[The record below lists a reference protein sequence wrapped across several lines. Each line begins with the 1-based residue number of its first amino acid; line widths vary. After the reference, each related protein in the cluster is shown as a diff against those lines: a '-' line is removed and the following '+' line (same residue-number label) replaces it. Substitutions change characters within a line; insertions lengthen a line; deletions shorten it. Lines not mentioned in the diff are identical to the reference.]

1 MRVVITGG
9 AGFLGSRLAH
19 EILRRGSLTD
29 ARGNARE
36 VRELVLVDVVAPAA
50 PGDAR
55 VSGVTGSLDDR
66 AVVEAVIT
74 PDTDSV
80 FHLAAVVSGQAEADF
95 DIGMRVNVDATRN
108 LLERCRACASPP
120 KLVFASSLAVFG
132 GALPDPVPDDA
143 PLMPQSSYGTQKA
156 IGELLVSDMS
166 RKGFIDGRSLR
177 LPTIVVR
184 PGRPNKA
191 ASSFASSI
199 IREPLEGRV
208 ANCPVAA
215 ATRMWLQS
223 PRAVIDNL
231 IVGHEVPARRLVA
244 EASSAARDDAQS
256 GRSIAPMQSRSIN
269 VPGLCVAVGDMV
281 EALRAVAGDAVAERV
296 RWEYDPAIDR
306 IVSTW
311 PARFVAGAGRE
322 LGMRADDDFASIVR
336 AHIAD
341 TAQAA
346 HAPTRP

>member
-36 VRELVLVDVVAPAA
+36 VRELVLVDVVAAAA
-50 PGDAR
+50 PGDRR
-55 VSGVTGSLDDR
+55 VRGVTGSLDDR

-95 DIGMRVNVDATRN
+95 DVGMRVNVDATRN
-108 LLERCRACASPP
+108 LLERCRTCASPP

-184 PGRPNKA
+184 PGKPNKA
-191 ASSFASSI
+191 ASSFASGI
-199 IREPLEGRV
+199 LREPLAG
-208 ANCPVAA
+208 ADALCPVPG
-215 ATRMWLQS
+215 ATRMWLSS
-223 PRAVIDNL
+223 PRAAIDNF
-231 IVGHEVPARRLVA
+231 IVAHDAPA
-244 EASSAARDDAQS
+244 SAFAHT
-256 GRSIAPMQSRSIN
+256 RSIN
-269 VPGLCVAVGDMV
+269 VPGISTSVDAMLA
-281 EALRAVAGDAVAERV
+281 ALRRVAGDAVAARV
-296 RWEYDPAIDR
+296 TFREDEAIGR
-306 IVSTW
+306 IVKSW
-311 PARFVAGAGRE
+311 PVDFDTVFARK
-322 LGMRADDDFASIVR
+322 LGMRADADFESIVR
-336 AHIAD
+336 QYVDDELGGRIA
-341 TAQAA
+341 
-346 HAPTRP
+346 

>member
-9 AGFLGSRLAH
+9 AGFLGSRLAR

-29 ARGNARE
+29 ARGNLRT
-36 VRELVLVDVVAPAA
+36 VRELVQVDVVAATATSDP
-50 PGDAR
+50 R
-55 VSGVTGSLDDR
+55 VRSVTGGLDDP
-66 AVVEAVIT
+66 AVVEAVVT

-184 PGRPNKA
+184 PGKPNQA

-199 IREPLEGRV
+199 IREPLEGVV

-215 ATRMWLQS
+215 STRMWVQS
-223 PRAVIDNL
+223 PRAVIENL
-231 IVGHEVPARRLVA
+231 IIGHEVPAERLA
-244 EASSAARDDAQS
+244 GDPSCFAPEQSRS
-256 GRSIAPMQSRSIN
+256 GRRVARVQSRSIN
-269 VPGLCVAVGDMV
+269 VPGICVAVGDMAT
-281 EALRAVAGDAVAERV
+281 ALRAVAGDEVADRV

-311 PARFVAGAGRE
+311 PARFAADAGRA

-346 HAPTRP
+346 HAPI